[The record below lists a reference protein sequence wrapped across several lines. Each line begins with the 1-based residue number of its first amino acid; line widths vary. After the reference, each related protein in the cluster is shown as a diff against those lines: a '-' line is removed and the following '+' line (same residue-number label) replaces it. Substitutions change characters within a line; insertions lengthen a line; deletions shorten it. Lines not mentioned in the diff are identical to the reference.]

1 MATEKEIHELVGRAV
16 VDAEFRKKLM
26 NDTEKTAKEAG
37 FDLTDEQLNALKS
50 MNGKGLA
57 SVLEDSLPKTGL
69 PLL

>member
-1 MATEKEIHELVGRAV
+1 MATQKEMHELIGRAV

-37 FDLTDEQLNALKS
+37 FDLTDQQLNALKS

>member
-26 NDTEKTAKEAG
+26 ADPENTVKEAG
-37 FDLTDEQLNALKS
+37 YDLTDEQLKALKG

-57 SVLEDSLPKTGL
+57 SVLDENLPKFGIPVL
-69 PLL
+69 